1 MVNSIEFYVPHY
13 YNGRQARGLQKPSN
27 NKHNGSQH
35 NHDGSEEENI
45 LQRQVKMQLIL
56 SIV

>member
-27 NKHNGSQH
+27 NKHN
-35 NHDGSEEENI
+35 HDGSEEENS
-45 LQRQVKMQLIL
+45 LQRHVKMQLIL